1 MENFGYLLAAFIIIW
16 VAVFAYVF
24 SLSQRQKRLR
34 REIDQ
39 LKAALREE
47 KKT

>member
-1 MENFGYLLAAFIIIW
+1 MDNFGYLLAAFIIIW
-16 VAVFAYVF
+16 VAIFAYVF
-24 SLSQRQKRLR
+24 SLSQRQRKLR

-39 LKAALREE
+39 LKAALQEE

>member
-24 SLSQRQKRLR
+24 VLSQRQKRLR

-39 LKAALREE
+39 LKATLQEE

>member
-39 LKAALREE
+39 LKATLQEE